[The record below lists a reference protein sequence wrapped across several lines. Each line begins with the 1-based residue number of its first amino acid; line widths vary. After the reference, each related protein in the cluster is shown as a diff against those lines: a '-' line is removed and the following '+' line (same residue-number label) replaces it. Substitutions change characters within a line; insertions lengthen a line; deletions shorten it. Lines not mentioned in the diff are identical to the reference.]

1 MTTRHWKI
9 LIPLVLAL
17 ITLAVFW
24 QVRDHEFINLDDEQY
39 VTQNPHVRGGP
50 TAGGLAWA
58 FTTTHASNWH
68 PLTWLSHMLD
78 SQLFGMDPSGHHLV
92 NLLFHVANAL
102 LLFLVLN
109 RMTQALWQSAAVA
122 FLFAL
127 HPLHVESV
135 AMVAERKDV
144 LSTFFL
150 LLTLWAYF
158 VYTRSPGITRMI
170 PVVVFFALG
179 LLSKPMLVT
188 LPFVLL
194 LLDYWPLGRYADP
207 ERTVPHSLPT
217 QGSESPGKKKK
228 QKKKQTGESPP
239 VAPERKEPSDATVI
253 PWTLVTEKIPLF
265 ALTILSSIMTFH
277 AQLKGGA
284 MSTLDDIPPLK
295 RLGNALISY
304 ASYIVKTVFPQGL
317 AVFYPYPAS
326 LPAWQVLGSAALI
339 GAITFFAIRFR
350 KRYPYVLVGWLW
362 YLGTLVPVIGIVQV
376 GMQSMADRYTY
387 VPHIGLFIGVVWGVG
402 ELASRQPQGRNILA
416 VLTGVVFAS
425 LTVVTW
431 NQVSLWRSS
440 ITLFEHALRVTEQNS
455 LAHLNLGVALNRAGK
470 GSEAAEHYREVLR
483 INPNSSGGH
492 FNLANYYFSTGQKDK
507 AFRHYREAVRINPRY
522 TNAYNNLG
530 LLMVSERRAEEAI
543 PYYRS
548 AIELDPSN
556 AGIRY
561 NYGIALAAAGRL
573 PEAIEQFKFAL
584 EGRPDY
590 PEAHNYL
597 GMALLMQ
604 GNREEAIRHFRQAL
618 WLKPDFTPA
627 RLNLDNALGKRNPQA
642 PAGTPRSR

>member
-17 ITLAVFW
+17 VTIAVFW

-39 VTQNPHVRGGP
+39 VTQNPHVRGGL

-68 PLTWLSHMLD
+68 PLTWLSHMVD
-78 SQLFGMDPSGHHLV
+78 SQLFGMNPAGHHLV
-92 NLLFHVANAL
+92 NLLFHLANTL

-170 PVVVFFALG
+170 PVVAFFALG

-194 LLDYWPLGRYADP
+194 LLDYWPLGRYAAP
-207 ERTVPHSLPT
+207 ERTDAHPLPT
-217 QGSESPGKKKK
+217 QGSESPLEKKKR
-228 QKKKQTGESPP
+228 KKKQTRESPP
-239 VAPERKEPSDATVI
+239 VPPERKETSAAAAV
-253 PWTLVTEKIPLF
+253 PWALVTEKIPLF

-277 AQLKGGA
+277 AQLTGGA
-284 MSTLDDIPPLK
+284 MSTLDDIPLLK

-304 ASYIVKTVFPQGL
+304 ASYIVKTLFPQGL

-326 LPAWQVLGSAALI
+326 LPSWQVLGSAALI
-339 GAITFFAIRFR
+339 GAISFFAVRFR
-350 KRYPYVLVGWLW
+350 KRFPYALVGWLW

-387 VPHIGLFIGVVWGVG
+387 VPHIGLFIAVVWGVG
-402 ELASRQPQGRNILA
+402 ELAGRQAPGRKILA
-416 VLTGVVFAS
+416 ALTGVVFAC
-425 LTVVTW
+425 LTAVTW
-431 NQVSLWRSS
+431 NQLSCWRNS
-440 ITLFEHALRVTEQNS
+440 ITLFEHALRVTEQNG
-455 LAHLNLGVALNRAGK
+455 LAHLNLGVALSRTGK
-470 GSEAAEHYREVLR
+470 GSEAADHYREALR

-492 FNLANYYFSTGQKDK
+492 FNLANYYASTGRKDE
-507 AFRHYREAVRINPRY
+507 ALRHYREAVRIKPRY
-522 TNAYNNLG
+522 ASAYNNLG
-530 LLMVSERRAEEAI
+530 MLMMSERRAKEAI
-543 PYYRS
+543 PYYLS
-548 AIELDPSN
+548 AVELEPSN

-573 PEAIEQFKFAL
+573 PEAIEQFKSAL

-597 GMALLMQ
+597 GLALLMQ

-627 RLNLDNALGKRNPQA
+627 RRNLDDALGKRNPQA
-642 PAGTPRSR
+642 PAGPARSR

>member
-9 LIPLVLAL
+9 LIPLILAL
-17 ITLAVFW
+17 VTLAVFW
-24 QVRDHEFINLDDEQY
+24 QVRDHDFINLDDEQY
-39 VTQNPHVRGGP
+39 VTQNPHVRGGL

-58 FTTTHASNWH
+58 FTTIHASNWH

-78 SQLFGMDPSGHHLV
+78 SQLFGMDPAGHHLV
-92 NLLFHVANAL
+92 NLLFHVANTL

-158 VYTRSPGITRMI
+158 VYTRRPGFARMI
-170 PVVVFFALG
+170 PVVAFFALG

-194 LLDYWPLGRYADP
+194 LLDYWPLGRTAAP
-207 ERTVPHSLPT
+207 ERTIPRPLPT
-217 QGSESPGKKKK
+217 PGIESPGKKKK

-239 VAPERKEPSDATVI
+239 APPVREETSAAAAI
-253 PWTLVTEKIPLF
+253 PWALVTEKIPLF
-265 ALTILSSIMTFH
+265 ALTILSSIITFH
-277 AQLKGGA
+277 AQQKGGA
-284 MSTLDDIPPLK
+284 MSTLDDIPLLK

-339 GAITFFAIRFR
+339 GAITFFAVRFR
-350 KRYPYVLVGWLW
+350 KRFPYALVGWLW

-387 VPHIGLFIGVVWGVG
+387 VPHIGLFIAVVGGVG
-402 ELASRQPQGRNILA
+402 ELAGRQPQGRKILA
-416 VLTGVVFAS
+416 ALTGIVFAG
-425 LTVVTW
+425 LTVITW
-431 NQVSLWRSS
+431 NQITYWRSS
-440 ITLFEHALRVTEQNS
+440 ITLFEHALSVTEQNS
-455 LAHLNLGVALNRAGK
+455 LAHLNLGVALARAGK

-492 FNLANYYFSTGQKDK
+492 FNLANYYFSTGRQDE
-507 AFRHYREAVRINPRY
+507 ALRHYREAVRINPRY
-522 TNAYNNLG
+522 ANAYNNLG

-573 PEAIEQFKFAL
+573 PEAIEQFKSAL

-618 WLKPDFTPA
+618 WLKPDFAPA
-627 RLNLDNALGKRNPQA
+627 RRNLDDALGKRNPQA
-642 PAGTPRSR
+642 PAGPPRSR

>member
-9 LIPLVLAL
+9 LIPLVLTL
-17 ITLAVFW
+17 VTLAVFW
-24 QVRDHEFINLDDEQY
+24 QVRDHDFINLDDEQY
-39 VTQNPHVRGGP
+39 VTQNPHVRGGL

-58 FTTTHASNWH
+58 FTTIHASNWH

-78 SQLFGMDPSGHHLV
+78 SQLFGMDPAGHHLV
-92 NLLFHVANAL
+92 NLLFHVANTL

-122 FLFAL
+122 FLFVL

-158 VYTRSPGITRMI
+158 VYTRRPGFARMI
-170 PVVVFFALG
+170 PVVAFFALG

-194 LLDYWPLGRYADP
+194 LLDYWPLGRTAAP
-207 ERTVPHSLPT
+207 ERTIPRPLPT
-217 QGSESPGKKKK
+217 PGVESSGKKKK
-228 QKKKQTGESPP
+228 QKIKQTGESPP
-239 VAPERKEPSDATVI
+239 APPVREKPSAAAAVPWALVA
-253 PWTLVTEKIPLF
+253 EKIPLF
-265 ALTILSSIMTFH
+265 ALAILSSIMTFH
-277 AQLKGGA
+277 AQQKGGA
-284 MSTLDDIPPLK
+284 MSSLDDIPLLK

-326 LPAWQVLGSAALI
+326 LPAWQVLGSAVLI
-339 GAITFFAIRFR
+339 GAITFFAVRFR
-350 KRYPYVLVGWLW
+350 KRFPYALVGWLW
-362 YLGTLVPVIGIVQV
+362 YLGTVGPVIGIVQV

-387 VPHIGLFIGVVWGVG
+387 VPHIGLFIAVVWGVG
-402 ELASRQPQGRNILA
+402 ELAGRQPQGRKILA
-416 VLTGVVFAS
+416 ALTGIVFAG
-425 LTVVTW
+425 LTVITW
-431 NQVSLWRSS
+431 NQITYWRSS
-440 ITLFEHALRVTEQNS
+440 ITLFEHALSVTEQNS
-455 LAHLNLGVALNRAGK
+455 LAHLNLGVALARAGK

-492 FNLANYYFSTGQKDK
+492 FNLANYYFSTGRQDE
-507 AFRHYREAVRINPRY
+507 ALRHYREAVRINPRY
-522 TNAYNNLG
+522 ANAYNNLG

-573 PEAIEQFKFAL
+573 PEAIEQFKSAL

-618 WLKPDFTPA
+618 WLKPDFAPA
-627 RLNLDNALGKRNPQA
+627 RRNLDDALGKRNPQA
-642 PAGTPRSR
+642 PAGPPRSR

>member
-17 ITLAVFW
+17 VTLAVFW

-39 VTQNPHVRGGP
+39 VTQNPHVRGGLK
-50 TAGGLAWA
+50 AGGLSWA

-78 SQLFGMDPSGHHLV
+78 SQLFGMDPAGHHLV
-92 NLLFHVANAL
+92 NLLFHVANTL
-102 LLFLVLN
+102 MLFLVLN

-158 VYTRSPGITRMI
+158 VYTRRPGITRMI
-170 PVVVFFALG
+170 PVVAFFALG

-194 LLDYWPLGRYADP
+194 LLDYWPLGRTVAP
-207 ERTVPHSLPT
+207 EGTVPHPLPT
-217 QGSESPGKKKK
+217 PGSESPGKKKK

-239 VAPERKEPSDATVI
+239 VAPVRKEPSAAAAV
-253 PWTLVTEKIPLF
+253 PWALVTEKIPLF
-265 ALTILSSIMTFH
+265 VLTILSSIMTFH
-277 AQLKGGA
+277 AQLTGGA
-284 MSTLDDIPPLK
+284 MSSLDDIPLLK

-326 LPAWQVLGSAALI
+326 LPAWQVMGSAALI
-339 GAITFFAIRFR
+339 GAITFFAVRFR
-350 KRYPYVLVGWLW
+350 KRFPYALVGWLW

-387 VPHIGLFIGVVWGVG
+387 VPHIGLFIAVVWGVG
-402 ELASRQPQGRNILA
+402 ELASRQPLGRKILA
-416 VLTGVVFAS
+416 ALTGVVFAG
-425 LTVVTW
+425 LTVMTW
-431 NQVSLWRSS
+431 NQISYWRSS

-470 GSEAAEHYREVLR
+470 GREAVEHYREVLR

-492 FNLANYYFSTGQKDK
+492 YNLANYYFSTGQKDE
-507 AFRHYREAVRINPRY
+507 ALRHYREAVRINPRY

-573 PEAIEQFKFAL
+573 PEAIEQFKSAL
-584 EGRPDY
+584 ESRPDY

-597 GMALLMQ
+597 GMALMMQ

-618 WLKPDFTPA
+618 WLRPDFAPA
-627 RLNLDNALGKRNPQA
+627 RSNLDSALGKRNPQA
-642 PAGTPRSR
+642 PAVPPRSR

>member
-17 ITLAVFW
+17 VTIAVFW

-39 VTQNPHVRGGP
+39 VTQNPHVRGGL

-68 PLTWLSHMLD
+68 PLTWLSHMVD
-78 SQLFGMDPSGHHLV
+78 SQLFGMNPAGHHLV
-92 NLLFHVANAL
+92 NLLFHLANTL

-170 PVVVFFALG
+170 PVVAFFALG

-194 LLDYWPLGRYADP
+194 LLDYWPLGRTAAP
-207 ERTVPHSLPT
+207 ERTDAHPLPT
-217 QGSESPGKKKK
+217 QGSESPLEKKKR
-228 QKKKQTGESPP
+228 KKKQTRESPP
-239 VAPERKEPSDATVI
+239 VPPERKETSAAAAV
-253 PWTLVTEKIPLF
+253 PWALVTEKIPLF

-277 AQLKGGA
+277 AQQKGGA
-284 MSTLDDIPPLK
+284 MSTLDDIPLLK

-304 ASYIVKTVFPQGL
+304 ASYIVKTLFPQGL

-326 LPAWQVLGSAALI
+326 LPSWQVLGSAALI
-339 GAITFFAIRFR
+339 GAISFFAVRFR
-350 KRYPYVLVGWLW
+350 KRFPYALVGWLW

-387 VPHIGLFIGVVWGVG
+387 VPHIGLFIAVVWGVG
-402 ELASRQPQGRNILA
+402 ELAGRQVPGRKILA
-416 VLTGVVFAS
+416 ALTAVVFAC

-431 NQVSLWRSS
+431 NQLSCWRNS
-440 ITLFEHALRVTEQNS
+440 ITLFEHALRVTEQNG
-455 LAHLNLGVALNRAGK
+455 LAHLNLGVALSRTGK
-470 GSEAAEHYREVLR
+470 GSEAADHYREALR

-492 FNLANYYFSTGQKDK
+492 FNLANYYSSTGRKDE
-507 AFRHYREAVRINPRY
+507 ALRHYREAVRIKPRY
-522 TNAYNNLG
+522 ASAYNNLG
-530 LLMVSERRAEEAI
+530 MLMMSERRAEEAI
-543 PYYRS
+543 PYYLS
-548 AIELDPSN
+548 AVELEPSN

-573 PEAIEQFKFAL
+573 PEAIEQFKSAL

-597 GMALLMQ
+597 GLALLMQ

-627 RLNLDNALGKRNPQA
+627 RRNLDDALGKRNPQA
-642 PAGTPRSR
+642 PAGPPRSR